1 MNKGLQGLIVSVM
14 LIFSVLSHAED
25 LPNKLENIDFRVNKN
40 KDAVLIIELAT
51 STVVVDVQRAQEG
64 LSIEL
69 INTHVDDNKLQ
80 LLDVKDFATLV
91 EGVEVYKEAP
101 STRLLATI
109 SKDYQ
114 YEYNLKGR
122 FIEVVISKP
131 AIEEAVTEK
140 SILEKEGKLISINFQ
155 DIPVRNVLQLIA
167 DYNDFNL
174 VVSDSVTGNL
184 TLRLDGVPWQQV
196 LDIILQ
202 VKGLDKRVDGNVI
215 LVAPKDELDLREQQ
229 ALEKSRLEEELG
241 ELKSEIIKI
250 HFAKATDI
258 ADMIGGDGT
267 VSMLSDR
274 GSITIDERTNSLLIR
289 ELEENI
295 AVIRSIIESLDIP
308 VKQVQIEARIVTVT
322 EGNLDELGVRWGA
335 SSTNG
340 SFTVGGSIEG
350 NYPSIAP
357 YDSNGGNSVIDEYLN
372 VNLGATSSNASSIA
386 FQVAKLGSDTLL
398 DLELSALQQE
408 SKAEIISSPRLITT
422 NKKPAYI
429 EQGTLPSLLNQEL
442 YDLLNSPNYFTST
455 VKVKTFTRN
464 DATGTWAESQITQ
477 GGFPAGENYSIRD
490 IEVYTD
496 SITGSE
502 RIYATVGVKGIFVG
516 KYSPTSP
523 GKIAWVSTA
532 EYGPVSIRPLGIA
545 TANNNL
551 YFSSGNK
558 LYKRTD
564 GTSPSYSIVHDF
576 SDLSTSINS
585 AVGGIRGLTTIDNPN
600 GTNQAMLLMWC
611 PDGQSAGVIY
621 RLEPNSTGGFNR
633 FYETKLSV
641 LIQGYLPGSSA
652 KYVLGAYNEFYEYVD
667 PITSNA
673 FHLVGFEATIIGGGH
688 PTWNGYY
695 KGSLF
700 AKRDSNGQY
709 SLEEVNGSI
718 GINDT
723 ALVATR
729 CYVSSP
735 FSSENALY
743 FGGFDP
749 NGNSATNKAWVY
761 KKDNLYTSINKIE
774 NQDLLLRIY
783 PNPTSQILSVEV
795 ESNECLD
802 YKIISVLGKTVT
814 SGRVC
819 SIKQIDVSELSPN
832 VYFLKVGNQ
841 TKKFIKSE

>member
-1 MNKGLQGLIVSVM
+1 MIKGINESMNKGLQGLIVSVM
-14 LIFSVLSHAED
+14 LIFSVLSHAEE

-114 YEYNLKGR
+114 YEYDLKGR

-429 EQGTLPSLLNQEL
+429 EQGTEIPYLESSSSGATSVAFKKAVLSLKVTPQITPDNRLVL
-442 YDLLNSPNYFTST
+442 DLSVTQDRPGQVVKTGTGEAVAIDTQRIGTQVLVNNGETVVLGGIFQHSVSST
-455 VKVKTFTRN
+455 VDKV
-464 DATGTWAESQITQ
+464 
-477 GGFPAGENYSIRD
+477 
-490 IEVYTD
+490 
-496 SITGSE
+496 
-502 RIYATVGVKGIFVG
+502 
-516 KYSPTSP
+516 
-523 GKIAWVSTA
+523 
-532 EYGPVSIRPLGIA
+532 PLLG
-545 TANNNL
+545 
-551 YFSSGNK
+551 
-558 LYKRTD
+558 
-564 GTSPSYSIVHDF
+564 
-576 SDLSTSINS
+576 DL
-585 AVGGIRGLTTIDNPN
+585 P
-600 GTNQAMLLMWC
+600 
-611 PDGQSAGVIY
+611 
-621 RLEPNSTGGFNR
+621 
-633 FYETKLSV
+633 
-641 LIQGYLPGSSA
+641 
-652 KYVLGAYNEFYEYVD
+652 VLGALFRRSYE
-667 PITSNA
+667 N
-673 FHLVGFEATIIGGGH
+673 VG
-688 PTWNGYY
+688 
-695 KGSLF
+695 K
-700 AKRDSNGQY
+700 
-709 SLEEVNGSI
+709 
-718 GINDT
+718 
-723 ALVATR
+723 
-729 CYVSSP
+729 
-735 FSSENALY
+735 
-743 FGGFDP
+743 
-749 NGNSATNKAWVY
+749 
-761 KKDNLYTSINKIE
+761 
-774 NQDLLLRIY
+774 
-783 PNPTSQILSVEV
+783 
-795 ESNECLD
+795 
-802 YKIISVLGKTVT
+802 
-814 SGRVC
+814 
-819 SIKQIDVSELSPN
+819 SELLIFVTP
-832 VYFLKVGNQ
+832 KVVIQ
-841 TKKFIKSE
+841 